1 MIKKITS
8 IFLFFFLQNLLF
20 TQSTIVKSIKVK
32 SSGHLK
38 SNFIFD
44 KSDVINI
51 SFDILGKKKG
61 DYYYTITHC
70 DYKWNSSNISKLEYI
85 DGYDDIRISNYF
97 FSQNTYQSYTNFN
110 FQIPNQSLKIKLD
123 GNYIISVFDQNNN
136 QIFERKIVVKDNVYN
151 GLINI
156 TRSKEI
162 IDSPYSQNLQVV
174 FNNLDNIILNS
185 TSEYKLFIIK
195 NNNFKSSKIFSL
207 PRLQTGSKM
216 IYDNLKFDGG
226 SEYLYF
232 DSKNILLTSNEIK
245 KVDFKKIYNT
255 TLYTDFEESIYT
267 FQPDLNGTY
276 ILNVDCLEK
285 NICADYSNVIFSL
298 RTNKNYENDIYIIGE
313 FNNNL
318 LSEKYKMKKETKNY
332 YTKDIVLKQGL
343 YNYKYVVKT
352 KNGFKDLSNFWQT
365 ENNYKAILYEK
376 KITDR
381 YYKIIG
387 FGENNS
393 NKIVN

>member
-1 MIKKITS
+1 MIKKIAS
-8 IFLFFFLQNLLF
+8 IFLFFFLQNLVF

-32 SSGHLK
+32 SNGHLK

-44 KSDVINI
+44 KNDVINI

-70 DYKWNSSNISKLEYI
+70 DYKWNSSDISKFEYI

-110 FQIPNQSLKIKLD
+110 FQIPNQRLKIKLD
-123 GNYIISVFDQNNN
+123 GNYIISVFDQSNN
-136 QIFERKIVVKDNVYN
+136 QIFQRKIVVKDNIYN
-151 GLINI
+151 GIINI

-162 IDSPYSQNLQVV
+162 VDSPYSQNLQVV
-174 FNNLDNIILNS
+174 FNNLDNVIFNS
-185 TSEYKLFIIK
+185 TSDYKLFIVK
-195 NNNFKSSKIFSL
+195 NNNLKSSKIFSI
-207 PRLQTGSKM
+207 PRLQTGLKL
-216 IYDNLKFDGG
+216 IYDNLKFEGG

-245 KVDFKKIYNT
+245 RVDFKKIYNT

-267 FQPDLNGTY
+267 LQPDLNGTF
-276 ILNVDCLEK
+276 ILNADCFEK

-298 RTNKNYENDIYIIGE
+298 KTNKNYENDIFIIGE
-313 FNNNL
+313 FNNNV

>member
-1 MIKKITS
+1 MIKKIAS
-8 IFLFFFLQNLLF
+8 IFLFFFLQNLVF

-32 SSGHLK
+32 SNGHLK

-44 KSDVINI
+44 KNDVINI

-70 DYKWNSSNISKLEYI
+70 DYKWNSSDISKFEYI

-110 FQIPNQSLKIKLD
+110 FQIPNQRLKIKLD
-123 GNYIISVFDQNNN
+123 GNYIINVFDQNNN
-136 QIFERKIVVKDNVYN
+136 QIFQRKIVVKDNIYN
-151 GLINI
+151 GIINV

-174 FNNLDNIILNS
+174 FNNLDNVIFNS
-185 TSEYKLFIIK
+185 TSDYKLFIVK
-195 NNNFKSSKIFSL
+195 NNNLKSSKIFSI
-207 PRLQTGSKM
+207 PRLQTGLKL
-216 IYDNLKFDGG
+216 IYDNLKFEGG

-245 KVDFKKIYNT
+245 RVDFKKIYNT
-255 TLYTDFEESIYT
+255 TLYTDFEESVYSL
-267 FQPDLNGTY
+267 QPDLNGTF
-276 ILNVDCLEK
+276 ILNADCFEK

-298 RTNKNYENDIYIIGE
+298 KTNKDYENDIFIIGE
-313 FNNNL
+313 FNNNV

>member
-1 MIKKITS
+1 MIKKIAS
-8 IFLFFFLQNLLF
+8 IFLFFFLQNLVF

-32 SSGHLK
+32 SNGHLK

-44 KSDVINI
+44 KNDVINI

-70 DYKWNSSNISKLEYI
+70 DYKWNSSDISKFEYI

-110 FQIPNQSLKIKLD
+110 FQIPNQRLKIKLD
-123 GNYIISVFDQNNN
+123 GNYIINVFDQNNN
-136 QIFERKIVVKDNVYN
+136 QIFQRKIVVKDNIYN
-151 GLINI
+151 GIINI

-162 IDSPYSQNLQVV
+162 IDSPYSQNLQN
-174 FNNLDNIILNS
+174 NNL
-185 TSEYKLFIIK
+185 
-195 NNNFKSSKIFSL
+195 KSSKIFSI
-207 PRLQTGSKM
+207 PRLQTGLKL
-216 IYDNLKFDGG
+216 IYDNLKFEGG

-245 KVDFKKIYNT
+245 RVVFKKIYNT
-255 TLYTDFEESIYT
+255 TLYTDFEESVYT
-267 FQPDLNGTY
+267 LQPDLNGTF
-276 ILNVDCLEK
+276 ILNADCFEK

-298 RTNKNYENDIYIIGE
+298 KTDKNYENDIFIIGE
-313 FNNNL
+313 FNNNV

>member
-1 MIKKITS
+1 MPQY
-8 IFLFFFLQNLLF
+8 FYFFFLQNLVF
-20 TQSTIVKSIKVK
+20 TQSTIVNSIKVK
-32 SSGHLK
+32 SNGHLK

-44 KSDVINI
+44 KNDVINI

-70 DYKWNSSNISKLEYI
+70 DYKWNSSDISKFEYI

-110 FQIPNQSLKIKLD
+110 FQIPNQRLKIKLD
-123 GNYIISVFDQNNN
+123 GNYIINVFDQNNN
-136 QIFERKIVVKDNVYN
+136 QIFQRKIVVKDNIYN
-151 GLINI
+151 GIINV

-174 FNNLDNIILNS
+174 FNNLDNVIFNS
-185 TSEYKLFIIK
+185 TSDYKLFIVK
-195 NNNFKSSKIFSL
+195 NNNLKSSKIFSI
-207 PRLQTGSKM
+207 PRLQTGLKL
-216 IYDNLKFDGG
+216 IYDNLKFEGG

-245 KVDFKKIYNT
+245 RVDFKKIYNT
-255 TLYTDFEESIYT
+255 TLYTDFEESVYT
-267 FQPDLNGTY
+267 LQPDLNGTF
-276 ILNVDCLEK
+276 ILNADCFEK
-285 NICADYSNVIFSL
+285 NICADYSNVVFSL
-298 RTNKNYENDIYIIGE
+298 RTNKNYENDIFIIGE
-313 FNNNL
+313 FNNNV

-343 YNYKYVVKT
+343 YNYKYVIKT

>member
-8 IFLFFFLQNLLF
+8 IFLFFFLQNLVF

-32 SSGHLK
+32 SNGHLK

-44 KSDVINI
+44 KNDVINI

-70 DYKWNSSNISKLEYI
+70 DYKWNSSDISKFEYI

-110 FQIPNQSLKIKLD
+110 FQIPNQRLKIKLD
-123 GNYIISVFDQNNN
+123 GNYIISVFDQSNN
-136 QIFERKIVVKDNVYN
+136 QIFQRKIVVKDNIYN
-151 GLINI
+151 GIINI

-162 IDSPYSQNLQVV
+162 VDSPYSQNLQVV
-174 FNNLDNIILNS
+174 FNNLDNVIFNS
-185 TSEYKLFIIK
+185 TSDYKLFIVK
-195 NNNFKSSKIFSL
+195 NNNLKSSKIFSI
-207 PRLQTGSKM
+207 PRLQTGLKL
-216 IYDNLKFDGG
+216 IYDNLKFEGG

-245 KVDFKKIYNT
+245 RVDFNKIYNT

-267 FQPDLNGTY
+267 LQPDLNGTF
-276 ILNVDCLEK
+276 ILNADCFEK

-298 RTNKNYENDIYIIGE
+298 KTNKNYENDIFIIGE
-313 FNNNL
+313 FNNNV